1 MQYAIIINEPREDFA
16 KRSNAEAPSYWAA
29 WQAYSKALSDAGV
42 IRGGNALQGPDTAT
56 VVRLVDGKRLVQD
69 GPFADTKEQLGGF
82 MIIEVK
88 DLDEALH
95 WAALCPAAATG
106 AVELRPVLPMN
117 DR

>member
-1 MQYAIIINEPREDFA
+1 MQYAIIINEPREEFA
-16 KRSNAEAPSYWAA
+16 KRNSAEAPSYWAT
-29 WQAYSKALSDAGV
+29 WQAYSRALAEAGV
-42 IRGGNALQGPDTAT
+42 IRGGNALHGPDTAT

-69 GPFADTKEQLGGF
+69 GPFAETKEQLGGF